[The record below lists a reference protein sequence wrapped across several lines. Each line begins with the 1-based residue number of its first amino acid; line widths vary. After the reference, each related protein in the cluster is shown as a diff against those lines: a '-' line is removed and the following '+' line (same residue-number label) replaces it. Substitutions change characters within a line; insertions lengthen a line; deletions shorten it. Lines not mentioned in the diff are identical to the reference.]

1 MTVERVMLRVE
12 FDRIPPGAEVGPGRA
27 DAESAIYVAAGEIVA
42 EPVSGSSASL
52 VVRAGDVLYEAPSS
66 SHVLRNVARTDAL
79 ALRATLDHE
88 ADPGS
93 PRERPPAPQWGRAAD
108 GGTGRRAAANEA
120 SVRRREA
127 ARIVERDG
135 MRQRILVKLGDFG
148 TTSFK
153 ISEIEL
159 AAGATTGWHRHQR
172 SEHVAV
178 VLEGRGTVRMGSEEE
193 TIEPL
198 KGVRIELGHPHAITN
213 IGRTPLRYL
222 LCATPA
228 PDPLSDREDLDPET

>member
-1 MTVERVMLRVE
+1 MLRVE
-12 FDRIPPGAEVGPGRA
+12 FERIPPGAEIGPGRPN
-27 DAESAIYVAAGEIVA
+27 AESAIYLAAGEIVA
-42 EPVSGSSASL
+42 EPVSGSCPCL

-66 SHVLRNVARTDAL
+66 SHLLRNETRTDAL
-79 ALRATLDHE
+79 TLRATLDHE
-88 ADPGS
+88 SDPGETRDS
-93 PRERPPAPQWGRAAD
+93 GRDARRDQVEA
-108 GGTGRRAAANEA
+108 GWTGRNAGGSE
-120 SVRRREA
+120 SSIRRREA
-127 ARIVERDG
+127 ARIVERQG

-148 TTSFK
+148 TASFK

-193 TIEPL
+193 TLEPL
-198 KGVRIELGHPHAITN
+198 KGVHIELGHPHAITN
-213 IGRTPLRYL
+213 IGRTQLRYL

-228 PDPLSDREDLDPET
+228 PEPLSDREDLDPET

>member
-1 MTVERVMLRVE
+1 MLRVE
-12 FDRIPPGAEVGPGRA
+12 FDRIPPGAEIGPGRA
-27 DAESAIYVAAGEIVA
+27 DAESAIYLAAGEIVA
-42 EPVSGSSASL
+42 APVSGPCPCL

-66 SHVLRNVARTDAL
+66 SHVLRNETRTDAL
-79 ALRATLDHE
+79 TLRATLDHE
-88 ADPGS
+88 PG
-93 PRERPPAPQWGRAAD
+93 PGTPWDRPGNRWIGD
-108 GGTGRRAAANEA
+108 GTTGDEA
-120 SVRRREA
+120 SIRRREA
-127 ARIVERDG
+127 ARIVERQG
-135 MRQRILVKLGDFG
+135 MRQRILVKVGDFG
-148 TTSFK
+148 TMSFK

-159 AAGATTGWHRHQR
+159 SAGATTGWHRHQR

-193 TIEPL
+193 TLEPL

-228 PDPLSDREDLDPET
+228 PDPLSDREDLDPEM